1 MPAMDNRTFEPRMLM
16 LCPSDPRQNHLLA
29 ALPAEDLE
37 RLLPF
42 LERVPLAVGQVLC
55 QAGEPMRHIYFP
67 TDAIVSLLYT
77 IKDGSALEIAVVG
90 NEGLVG
96 LVLFMGGETTL
107 NRAMVQC
114 PGSAYRL
121 KGSLLKTEF
130 DQAGALQQQILR
142 YTQALLTQM
151 AQRLVCVRL
160 HSLDQQLCNWLLQY
174 FERLPNNRLLMTQEL
189 IAHLLGVRRGSV
201 SEVAGKLQ
209 DAGLISYHRGCISL
223 LDQPGLQQRSCE
235 CYGVVRS
242 EFARL
247 FPRAAHPLLAASL
260 PALLLR

>member
-1 MPAMDNRTFEPRMLM
+1 MPAMDCRAFESRMLM
-16 LCPSDPRQNHLLA
+16 PHPSDPRQNRLLA
-29 ALPAEDLE
+29 ALPAEDLA

-42 LERVPLAVGQVLC
+42 LELVPLEAGRVLC
-55 QAGEPMRHIYFP
+55 QAGEPMRFIYFP

-223 LDQPGLQQRSCE
+223 LDRPGLQQRSCE

>member
-1 MPAMDNRTFEPRMLM
+1 MPH
-16 LCPSDPRQNHLLA
+16 PSDPRQNRLLA
-29 ALPAEDLE
+29 ALPVEDLA

-42 LERVPLAVGQVLC
+42 LELVSLEAGRVLC
-55 QAGEPMRHIYFP
+55 QAGEPMRFIYFP

-151 AQRLVCVRL
+151 AQRLVRRL
-160 HSLDQQLCNWLLQY
+160 CSECKRQ
-174 FERLPNNRLLMTQEL
+174 ETLPE
-189 IAHLLGVRRGSV
+189 SV
-201 SEVAGKLQ
+201 TRWVPV
-209 DAGLISYHRGCISL
+209 GCAQFLKKYCST
-223 LDQPGLQQRSCE
+223 PSTN
-235 CYGVVRS
+235 Y
-242 EFARL
+242 
-247 FPRAAHPLLAASL
+247 LAV
-260 PALLLR
+260 PMWRK